1 MNLYKEIDF
10 CGIYLPPFFL
20 GLLVTGLI
28 FLPLHRY
35 WDRIGL
41 QNRVWNRPVF
51 ETAAFIILLALVTYI
66 L

>member
-1 MNLYKEIDF
+1 MNLYKEINF

-20 GLLVTGLI
+20 ALLITGLL
-28 FLPLHRY
+28 FLALHRH

-41 QNRVWNRPVF
+41 QRRVWNRPVF
-51 ETAAFIILLALVTYI
+51 EAAVFIILLAAVTYI